1 MNKDQLHQKKEF
13 KSIRHIVEY
22 AARTYSKGVMPYV
35 LESYSKTRRERS
47 QSSLSRA
54 EADDKKEL
62 ESFYY
67 RIADWSESQ

>member
-1 MNKDQLHQKKEF
+1 
-13 KSIRHIVEY
+13 
-22 AARTYSKGVMPYV
+22 MPYV